1 MRIRELSDNK
11 NNISSTRWAF
21 CLIVKFAMYSIIGVL
36 LSYVICHIIG
46 KPLDE
51 EFLSNASKLISIPVG
66 IIAICK
72 GAQGFEQHKKPTDV
86 ETTDEVEN
94 GK

>member
-1 MRIRELSDNK
+1 MKIRELSDNK

-21 CLIVKFAMYSIIGVL
+21 CSIVKFAMCSIIGVL
-36 LSYVICHIIG
+36 LSYVVCHIID
-46 KPLDE
+46 KPLDK

-66 IIAICK
+66 IITVCK
-72 GAQGFEQHKKPTDV
+72 GAQGFEPHKKSNNT
-86 ETTDEVEN
+86 ETINEVEN